1 VQRLK
6 TRGQFQAVLAG
17 EIVARTTHFAMHR
30 APLVGPLTPSLLST
44 AGGPTPSK
52 ALFDVA
58 GTWLG
63 AMVPKRWAKRA
74 VTRNTIKRQVFEIGS
89 SFEPNLLQSAH
100 LVRLRTAFDRSRY
113 KSATSTELKTAV
125 RLELQQLFTKATTS

>member
-1 VQRLK
+1 MQRLK

-30 APLVGPLTPSLLST
+30 APLVGPLTPSLSGT
-44 AGGPTPSK
+44 TGGFAPSK

-58 GTWLG
+58 DSWLG

-74 VTRNTIKRQVFEIGS
+74 VTRNTIKRQVFSLGS
-89 SFEPNLLQSAH
+89 SFAPHLPQSVH
-100 LVRLRTAFDRSRY
+100 LVRLRSAFDRSRY
-113 KSATSTELKTAV
+113 KSATSTDLKTAV
-125 RLELQQLFTKATTS
+125 RLELQQLFTKAATS

>member
-1 VQRLK
+1 MQRLK

-30 APLVGPLTPSLLST
+30 APLVGPLTPSSMSPT
-44 AGGPTPSK
+44 GGSAPFK

-89 SFEPNLLQSAH
+89 SFEPHLPQSAH
-100 LVRLRTAFDRSRY
+100 LVRLRRTFDRSRY
-113 KSATSTELKTAV
+113 KSATSTDLKIAV
-125 RLELQQLFTKATTS
+125 RLELQQLFTKASTS